1 MVTGKQNRENVLDR
15 LIAQWQADGACI
27 RRGVQEACLSEFEE
41 RNGVVLPWDF
51 KRYFLTAD
59 GLSNDDSDGFLFW
72 PLASV
77 KSVAAVYAEESESV
91 PLPMVDKQNQYFVF
105 ADYLQWSWAYAID
118 LADRIVARNPVILVG
133 TPEPTVVAQ
142 SFSDFVELYL
152 SDGSPDLYVKA
163 D

>member
-152 SDGSPDLYVKA
+152 NGSPDLYVKA